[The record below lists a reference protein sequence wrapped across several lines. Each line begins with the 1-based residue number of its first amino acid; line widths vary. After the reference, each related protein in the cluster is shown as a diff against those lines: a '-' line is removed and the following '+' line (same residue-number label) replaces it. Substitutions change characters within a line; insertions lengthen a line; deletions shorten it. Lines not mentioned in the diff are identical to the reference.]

1 MGYIFLFDICIVVIE
16 NIKII
21 NNFLTIPVVNVFY
34 GHVQGMEYGKS
45 VVR

>member
-34 GHVQGMEYGKS
+34 GDVQGMEYGKS